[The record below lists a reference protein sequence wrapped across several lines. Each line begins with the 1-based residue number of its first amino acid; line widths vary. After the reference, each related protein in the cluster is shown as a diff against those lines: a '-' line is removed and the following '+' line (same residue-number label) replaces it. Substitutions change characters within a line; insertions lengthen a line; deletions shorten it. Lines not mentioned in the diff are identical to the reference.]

1 MLNYLHICGAN
12 TYSILNSIMMIPNS
26 IVKCYKYFYDYF
38 TGKILKLS
46 AFGGFLRNIHLIV
59 LIVLII
65 RLIDGFIQIWKRD
78 RIKSIIY
85 ICAIIII
92 PIACNAVLIIATQT
106 SSIQI
111 QTTAPLAL
119 CIPLLLIIISKI
131 KTTRKSLL

>member
-78 RIKSIIY
+78 RLKSIIY
-85 ICAIIII
+85 ICVIIMI
-92 PIACNAVLIIATQT
+92 PIACNAVFLIATQPY
-106 SSIQI
+106 III

-119 CIPLLLIIISKI
+119 CIPLLLIITSKV
-131 KTTRKSLL
+131 KTTRKSLW

>member
-26 IVKCYKYFYDYF
+26 IVKCYENFYNYF

-46 AFGGFLRNIHLIV
+46 AFGGFLRNIHLIL
-59 LIVLII
+59 LIILII

-92 PIACNAVLIIATQT
+92 PIACNAVLFIATDI
-106 SSIQI
+106 SIII

-131 KTTRKSLL
+131 KYTRKSFW